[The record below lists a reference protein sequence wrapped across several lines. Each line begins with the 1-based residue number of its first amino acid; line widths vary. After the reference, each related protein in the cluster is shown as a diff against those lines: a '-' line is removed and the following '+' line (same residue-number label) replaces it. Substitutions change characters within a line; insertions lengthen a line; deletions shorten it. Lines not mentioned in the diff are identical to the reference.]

1 MLIQKKK
8 TTFFFNP
15 QSNPNYTFKRPRIK
29 KKYPSG
35 LPGGPMVKNSP
46 GEAGDA
52 GSIPAAEDPTRCRA
66 TEPMCRSHRPP
77 APPAGFTTAT
87 AEA

>member
-1 MLIQKKK
+1 
-8 TTFFFNP
+8 
-15 QSNPNYTFKRPRIK
+15 
-29 KKYPSG
+29 
-35 LPGGPMVKNSP
+35 MVKNSP

-52 GSIPAAEDPTRCRA
+52 GSIPAAEDPTRCGA

>member
-1 MLIQKKK
+1 
-8 TTFFFNP
+8 
-15 QSNPNYTFKRPRIK
+15 
-29 KKYPSG
+29 
-35 LPGGPMVKNSP
+35 MVKNSP

-52 GSIPAAEDPTRCRA
+52 GSIPAAEDPTRCGA

-87 AEA
+87 AEAWAHAACAQHKGSHRNVKSGK